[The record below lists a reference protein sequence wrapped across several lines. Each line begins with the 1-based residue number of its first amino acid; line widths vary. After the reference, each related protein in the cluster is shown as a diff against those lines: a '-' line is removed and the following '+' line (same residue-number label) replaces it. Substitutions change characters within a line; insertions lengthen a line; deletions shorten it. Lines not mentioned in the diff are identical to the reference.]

1 MDVNANRQGQST
13 FAMEM
18 KKDPMVPVV
27 HRFVRKLFLLSF
39 EQGMENRIYIEL
51 FHIFVTDFEK

>member
-1 MDVNANRQGQST
+1 
-13 FAMEM
+13 MEM